1 MFQHP
6 EADDFSLD
14 WIRLVS
20 KARAKI
26 FSRGGKG
33 DRAAVGTNIGQQFT
47 IMNDSYRHKEFNSMR
62 ITKSQLRR
70 LISETLE
77 DTLPP
82 GRQSDAYRAARI
94 TADIGAPSPLENLAS
109 DILDTINNA
118 VGQVDLD
125 FSDEPMT
132 KKDIIE
138 FVIKM
143 LIEEEPQAMIA
154 GKVDPSWAR
163 RKYAGELDPKADF

>member
-1 MFQHP
+1 
-6 EADDFSLD
+6 
-14 WIRLVS
+14 
-20 KARAKI
+20 
-26 FSRGGKG
+26 
-33 DRAAVGTNIGQQFT
+33 
-47 IMNDSYRHKEFNSMR
+47 MNDSYRHKEFNSMR
-62 ITKSQLRR
+62 ITKSQLRQI
-70 LISETLE
+70 ISETLE
-77 DTLPP
+77 ATLPP

-163 RKYAGELDPKADF
+163 RKYAGGLDPEADF